1 MTWRSVIFYWVA
13 AALVGGFVYAG
24 FRSDE
29 VAPPPPDSVPPLVTL
44 SPSRFDEVTV
54 RRGDETLSIVR
65 KDDRWVL
72 VSPPG
77 LRLTSDLVAALLD
90 TLATIPPVEK
100 LSADGRAGALLGLSP
115 PEAEVSMKG
124 SDGVTATVDIG
135 KRNPTGTAV
144 YAAVA
149 GESAVYLLGLNAQY
163 YVELIFDEIGRQ
175 RSGEPATAE

>member
-1 MTWRSVIFYWVA
+1 MTWRSVIVYWVA
-13 AALVGGFVYAG
+13 AAFIGGFVYAG
-24 FRSDE
+24 FQRDA
-29 VAPPPPDSVPPLVTL
+29 VAPPPPRAVPPLVTV
-44 SPSRFDEVTV
+44 SPSRFDEVSV
-54 RRGDETLSIVR
+54 RRGAETLSIVR

-90 TLATIPPVEK
+90 TLASIPPVEK
-100 LSADGRAGALLGLSP
+100 LSTDGRDGGPFGLSP

-124 SDGVTATVDIG
+124 SDGVTASVEIG

-144 YAAVA
+144 YAALA
-149 GESAVYLLGLNAQY
+149 GESSVYLLGLNAQY

-175 RSGEPATAE
+175 RSGQPLGG